1 MLGGER
7 ANERK
12 WLKTKLTQ
20 SIFARRS
27 LARIFMPI
35 MSGTVS
41 EYYGNSYVFCC
52 LVVVLAVALMA
63 VLFTRRTL
71 GVLSGAIS

>member
-1 MLGGER
+1 
-7 ANERK
+7 
-12 WLKTKLTQ
+12 
-20 SIFARRS
+20 
-27 LARIFMPI
+27 MPI